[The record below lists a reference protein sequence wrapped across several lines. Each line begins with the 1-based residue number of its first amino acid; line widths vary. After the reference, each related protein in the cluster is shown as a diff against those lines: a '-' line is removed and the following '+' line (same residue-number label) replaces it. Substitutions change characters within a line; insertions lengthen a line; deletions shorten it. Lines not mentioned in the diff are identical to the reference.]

1 MSDDS
6 INKPGWKLADI
17 AKFAGKTASG
27 VANWRIRFENFPKPI
42 GRDGVA
48 MVFDPVEVQ
57 KWLEENK
64 HLIDMK
70 PSMDTAAARNEKE
83 ISKALWNSL
92 DIIRGIVPTYQTFY
106 FFYDALAH
114 GFDIDVKSEE
124 SSPWTEFISDNP
136 IASSKLYENW
146 FKFFSTD
153 SASRNTTFS
162 HLLQLLPELAG
173 FKEQGSEHLTP
184 KPLAQTMAKIVDAT
198 VGQLVVD
205 PCVGI
210 GTLLLE
216 TALEGLG
223 KLNLYGREINTSTAR
238 TARAVFAL
246 NGLDVLIEEGDSVRG
261 GSLPIADRVV
271 AAPPL
276 SQRMQLTPMERKDFR
291 WDYVD
296 PGSEGGDLAWAQ
308 LVLGAMNESGIGA
321 MLTSHGLLFR
331 SGKSE
336 TFRQRLIG
344 RGHLEAVITLPAGML
359 YGTSIPSA
367 ILVFNKA
374 QKPEVL
380 NAGVLLA
387 DVLLTKP
394 FSKSH
399 GEKKF
404 PIDLPSAIASLVLAN
419 RNGLKI
425 NEGKYKDFEL
435 RCIKIKSQVLAENEF
450 NLLPIRYFKSSM
462 QDQNMGEIRKKIAE
476 VESRIEELNKQLAK
490 RRSPGS
496 DERLMR

>member
-1 MSDDS
+1 
-6 INKPGWKLADI
+6 
-17 AKFAGKTASG
+17 
-27 VANWRIRFENFPKPI
+27 
-42 GRDGVA
+42 
-48 MVFDPVEVQ
+48 
-57 KWLEENK
+57 
-64 HLIDMK
+64 
-70 PSMDTAAARNEKE
+70 
-83 ISKALWNSL
+83 
-92 DIIRGIVPTYQTFY
+92 
-106 FFYDALAH
+106 
-114 GFDIDVKSEE
+114 
-124 SSPWTEFISDNP
+124 
-136 IASSKLYENW
+136 
-146 FKFFSTD
+146 
-153 SASRNTTFS
+153 
-162 HLLQLLPELAG
+162 
-173 FKEQGSEHLTP
+173 
-184 KPLAQTMAKIVDAT
+184 
-198 VGQLVVD
+198 
-205 PCVGI
+205 
-210 GTLLLE
+210 
-216 TALEGLG
+216 
-223 KLNLYGREINTSTAR
+223 
-238 TARAVFAL
+238 
-246 NGLDVLIEEGDSVRG
+246 
-261 GSLPIADRVV
+261 
-271 AAPPL
+271 
-276 SQRMQLTPMERKDFR
+276 MERKDFR